1 MTAAGRF
8 FLVGTVAWENK
19 GRPRSV
25 GTDCHPPHLGDGR
38 LDGHGV
44 YPGHGGVPPLAGHC
58 GETTR
63 AGVSVG
69 VASHTCLEPGPH
81 VPAPPLPRASAC
93 PAAEGSGPGLPGR
106 PAELPSHPGRP
117 ALLPSVLGT
126 RERVPRSPDL

>member
-81 VPAPPLPRASAC
+81 VPAPPFPGPQRARPQRARGQDYPAGPPSFLPT
-93 PAAEGSGPGLPGR
+93 PAGPLCFLR
-106 PAELPSHPGRP
+106 F
-117 ALLPSVLGT
+117 
-126 RERVPRSPDL
+126 